1 MKVVHVQRLV
11 TTSLLWF
18 VSPSPYKSPKMM
30 MMATPGVVE
39 ATSATTPA
47 RRGRGFLLGWNSLRR
62 NSVSWWLG
70 SGVGSNNNNNNM
82 TVVPAFSNR
91 WSCSRNR
98 ATTTTT
104 RPLSIPSSSSVSR
117 NDWKQRHQ
125 QTHPASTTT
134 RSLFGVTRHTALA
147 ATSSSTTTTTTS
159 LEEEDEMTLQRRE
172 QELTA
177 DCLEIVQQA
186 IAQVNPQTAI
196 FSHCRRRVLV
206 EESSSPRQHNI
217 QQENKQEETVASS
230 NQVVTLHIGRETT
243 ESTDTSSYYNLL
255 DYDDIVVVAF
265 GKASS
270 GMATALVQVLVGEQQ
285 EQEQDT
291 NHQEEKQTTE
301 PSLDA
306 TTTAKI
312 ADKISGLVI
321 CKDDHATREQVD
333 YLARYNISVHEAA
346 HPIPDHRSVQ
356 ATLQLLNQ
364 IQPPPAQS
372 SSSSSSS
379 SPTSKRLV
387 LVCISGGG
395 SALLCAPQP
404 PISLADLQT
413 TNRILLESGWSIHEI
428 NVVRKHLEL
437 VKGGGLWT
445 QATTAS
451 GDTNTTTRTTTT
463 TDMVSLILSDVI
475 GDPLDLIASGPTVPD
490 TSTYQ
495 QAWTLVQQRL
505 PQQGAELPSTVRQVL
520 SEGVQ
525 REVQE
530 QESSQEP
537 DKDEVSESSH
547 SRRTCLVGNNA
558 LAVETAAQTAKS
570 MGYHPIV
577 LGTQF
582 QGEAQD
588 MAKLLVSMA
597 QHIQQGPANLIPYS
611 LGHDTNKKPIALIA
625 GGETTVTIPPNST
638 GRGGRNQELA
648 LTAALALRDER
659 LASGLPVLRNIVVA
673 SVGTDGTDGPTDAAG
688 AVVTG
693 ATTAHNGSSPLT
705 AAQALRDHN
714 SYDYFHNYNTVG
726 QVNPNKSLSP
736 LIRTGP
742 TGTNVADLMVVLID
756 PLDHN
761 QETQPDPDE

>member
-1 MKVVHVQRLV
+1 
-11 TTSLLWF
+11 
-18 VSPSPYKSPKMM
+18 
-30 MMATPGVVE
+30 
-39 ATSATTPA
+39 
-47 RRGRGFLLGWNSLRR
+47 
-62 NSVSWWLG
+62 
-70 SGVGSNNNNNNM
+70 
-82 TVVPAFSNR
+82 
-91 WSCSRNR
+91 
-98 ATTTTT
+98 
-104 RPLSIPSSSSVSR
+104 
-117 NDWKQRHQ
+117 
-125 QTHPASTTT
+125 
-134 RSLFGVTRHTALA
+134 
-147 ATSSSTTTTTTS
+147 
-159 LEEEDEMTLQRRE
+159 MTLQRRE

-196 FSHCRRRVLV
+196 FSHCRRRQVLV
-206 EESSSPRQHNI
+206 KESSPPRQQHNT
-217 QQENKQEETVASS
+217 QQKENKQEEKVAPS
-230 NQVVTLHIGRETT
+230 NQVVALHIGRETK
-243 ESTDTSSYYNLL
+243 ESTDTCYNLL

-270 GMATALVQVLVGEQQ
+270 GMATALVQVLVGEQPQ
-285 EQEQDT
+285 QNEQ
-291 NHQEEKQTTE
+291 EKQTNET
-301 PSLDA
+301 SLDA
-306 TTTAKI
+306 TTERI

-356 ATLQLLNQ
+356 ATLQLLNR

-372 SSSSSSS
+372 SSSSSS
-379 SPTSKRLV
+379 PFKRLV

-505 PQQGAELPSTVRQVL
+505 PQQGAELPLTVRQVL

-530 QESSQEP
+530 QEQQSS
-537 DKDEVSESSH
+537 SERDTDQTASSH

-558 LAVETAAQTAKS
+558 LAVETAAQTAKA

-597 QHIQQGPANLIPYS
+597 QHIQQGPANLRSYS

-714 SYDYFHNYNTVG
+714 SYDYFHNYNHVDK
-726 QVNPNKSLSP
+726 VNPNKSLSP

-761 QETQPDPDE
+761 QEGNPTRSRRVAGRNKARSFGQFPLAVKQS